1 MKTDILLIT
10 NYFKPLIN
18 LNFMSKIIK
27 TLALT
32 TGIAAISAPCFA
44 QTCNQAQSCG
54 SLTTI
59 IAVVSAVVAVC
70 ALFLAALMRREHKRE
85 IINLTAEFQ
94 NMLENTQTT
103 INKDIR
109 NLRREVGRLRGGDS
123 NKSNDEKEPRG
134 EGENRRNN
142 NRRRQYRRP
151 SRNEGDDN
159 AAQSTETEE

>member
-1 MKTDILLIT
+1 M
-10 NYFKPLIN
+10 N
-18 LNFMSKIIK
+18 KIIK

-44 QTCNQAQSCG
+44 QNCEQAQSCE
-54 SLTTI
+54 SLATI
-59 IAVVSAVVAVC
+59 IAIISAVVAIC
-70 ALFLAALMRREHKRE
+70 ALVLAALMRREHKRA

-94 NMLENTQTT
+94 NMLENAQTT

-109 NLRREVGRLRGGDS
+109 GLRREVGKLRGGDNS
-123 NKSNDEKEPRG
+123 NNRQNNDGNEQQG
-134 EGENRRNN
+134 EDGQRRRND

-159 AAQSTETEE
+159 AAQSAETEE